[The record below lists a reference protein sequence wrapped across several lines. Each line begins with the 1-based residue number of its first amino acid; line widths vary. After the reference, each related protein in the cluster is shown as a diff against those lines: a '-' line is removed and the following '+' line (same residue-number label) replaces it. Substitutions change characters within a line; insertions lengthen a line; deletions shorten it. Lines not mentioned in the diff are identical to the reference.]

1 MSQTPITVTYSLE
14 DILKEINTKLDR
26 MDEKFEAKLDRM
38 DEKFETKFEKFE
50 AKLDNIQKD
59 VNDLKVGQA
68 ELSSEVK
75 GINKRLDNQE
85 FINRSV
91 AVGFLLAFGTGIIK
105 ILFPNFLNLSH

>member
-14 DILKEINTKLDR
+14 EILKEINTKLD
-26 MDEKFEAKLDRM
+26 KL

-50 AKLDNIQKD
+50 AKFDNLDKKFEAKFDNLQKD

-68 ELSSEVK
+68 ELSAEVK

-91 AVGFLLAFGTGIIK
+91 AVGFLLAFRTGIIK
-105 ILFPNFLNLSH
+105 ILFPNFLNLPH